1 MANFNL
7 NLQTSVTFMNST
19 KLFKPTTSTPFIDP
33 QFSGI
38 PRVTGPYR
46 SQNLSFSGLDSSNQ
60 ILVPRR
66 PGGGQ
71 LYPRGNQ

>member
-7 NLQTSVTFMNST
+7 NLQTAATFLNST
-19 KLFKPTTSTPFIDP
+19 KLFKATTSTPFIDP
-33 QFSGI
+33 EFSSI
-38 PRVTGPYR
+38 PRATGSYTPQ
-46 SQNLSFSGLDSSNQ
+46 SLSFPGLDISNQ

>member
-7 NLQTSVTFMNST
+7 NLQTATTFHNST
-19 KLFKPTTSTPFIDP
+19 KLFKATTTTPFIDP
-33 QFSGI
+33 IFSGI
-38 PRVTGPYR
+38 PRVTAPYTPQ
-46 SQNLSFSGLDSSNQ
+46 SLSFIGLESANQ
-60 ILVPRR
+60 FLVPRR